1 MRRKTADQS
10 PLKKKQR
17 LVGPWTDWSQRK
29 FHSLISLKAN
39 GTADCTLSL
48 LSKVQLSYA
57 LVIEHTVINIRC
69 FLYVLFPGITHAV
82 EEDFDQLS
90 DDACGFFKS
99 LTKPKCRTA
108 TPAYLNR
115 TAALMHGMEA
125 DSFMVEKDITN
136 ID

>member
-1 MRRKTADQS
+1 MVHGMD
-10 PLKKKQR
+10 R
-17 LVGPWTDWSQRK
+17 LEPEK
-29 FHSLISLKAN
+29 LSLMAN
-39 GTADCTLSL
+39 RTADCTLSL

-69 FLYVLFPGITHAV
+69 FLYLLFPGITHAV

-90 DDACGFFKS
+90 DDARGFFKS

-108 TPAYLNR
+108 ILAYLNR

>member
-1 MRRKTADQS
+1 MYAQFT
-10 PLKKKQR
+10 LK
-17 LVGPWTDWSQRK
+17 GS
-29 FHSLISLKAN
+29 
-39 GTADCTLSL
+39 
-48 LSKVQLSYA
+48 
-57 LVIEHTVINIRC
+57 VILRAGDRTYCNIRC
-69 FLYVLFPGITHAV
+69 LLYLLTPGITHAV

-90 DDACGFFKS
+90 DDAREFFKS

-108 TPAYLNR
+108 IPAYLNR

>member
-1 MRRKTADQS
+1 MYTQFT
-10 PLKKKQR
+10 LK
-17 LVGPWTDWSQRK
+17 GS
-29 FHSLISLKAN
+29 
-39 GTADCTLSL
+39 
-48 LSKVQLSYA
+48 
-57 LVIEHTVINIRC
+57 VILRAGDRTYCNIRC
-69 FLYVLFPGITHAV
+69 FLYLLFPGITHAV

-90 DDACGFFKS
+90 DDARGFFKS